1 MNELLYHYWCYP
13 VLLMGGSHQ
22 INTSYVAAGA
32 ALLLIFCLIALAVSH
47 KPKAHRK
54 HKVGGEIIVNR
65 SDPTRDY
72 LRWELMSWPED
83 WEDGDQL
90 IFTVVEHRVTTDG
103 PVMEVKKNV

>member
-1 MNELLYHYWCYP
+1 MNELLYRYWCYP

-32 ALLLIFCLIALAVSH
+32 ALVLIFCLAVFAASH
-47 KPKAHRK
+47 KSKEKPIKS
-54 HKVGGEIIVNR
+54 GGEIIVNR

-83 WEDGDQL
+83 WEDGDRL
-90 IFTVVEHRVTTDG
+90 IFTVVEHRVVAHG
-103 PVMEVKKNV
+103 PEVEVKKNV

>member
-47 KPKAHRK
+47 KPRASRK

-83 WEDGDQL
+83 WKDGDKL
-90 IFTVVEHRVTTDG
+90 IFTVVEHKIVQSG
-103 PVMEVKKNV
+103 PEVEVKKNV

>member
-1 MNELLYHYWCYP
+1 MNELLYRYWCHAL
-13 VLLMGGSHQ
+13 LLMGGSHQ

-47 KPKAHRK
+47 KPRASRK

-72 LRWELMSWPED
+72 LRWELMTWPDD
-83 WEDGDQL
+83 WEDGDKL